1 LKEYDYSQPGEYF
14 VTVCTHNHECLFGT
28 LADEEMKLSHI
39 GKIAKNCWEEISKH
53 FLNIELDAFVV
64 MPNHIHGIVIINDH
78 GRDVQLNVSTKE
90 INITKNELNVSTGIS
105 PKRGT
110 LSVVMRTYK
119 AAVTTL
125 CWHNGFNEFK

>member
-1 LKEYDYSQPGEYF
+1 
-14 VTVCTHNHECLFGT
+14 
-28 LADEEMKLSHI
+28 
-39 GKIAKNCWEEISKH
+39 
-53 FLNIELDAFVV
+53 
-64 MPNHIHGIVIINDH
+64 
-78 GRDVQLNVSTKE
+78 LNVSTKE

-125 CWHNGFNEFK
+125 CRHNGFNEFKWQSGFYEHIIRNEKDLQNTRDYIINNPVKWLYDEENIDRGK